1 MNGLLSDLGRTPGVL
16 AACFFGREG
25 GFSEHK
31 GQKELPREKVERA
44 LKVLT
49 QSLDALGEGS
59 KQRAK
64 SFLFNTPSYRLYI
77 QNRPEGTVCAL
88 CSAGTDIAAVKESL
102 LSASPPVVTVPPKP
116 APPPPKSVSPPPVS
130 KPVVAPPVSRPAPSP
145 PPVAVP
151 KPAPPPPPVVD
162 EKPLRASILDEI
174 YTLCEEELGDLAPT
188 IFENQEADSKIRE
201 GTLTRERVLK
211 FCLAL
216 QKDAGMII
224 GPKASKA
231 MADRMLDKL
240 K

>member
-31 GQKELPREKVERA
+31 GQREISREKVERA

-49 QSLDALGEGS
+49 QSLDALGEVS

-64 SFLFNTPSYRLYI
+64 SFLLNTPSYRLYI
-77 QNRPEGTVCAL
+77 QNLPEGTVCAL
-88 CSAGTDIAAVKESL
+88 CSAGTDIAAVKESF
-102 LSASPPVVTVPPKP
+102 LSASPPAVTVPPKP
-116 APPPPKSVSPPPVS
+116 APPPPKPTPPPVS
-130 KPVVAPPVSRPAPSP
+130 KPVAAPPVSKPAPLAP
-145 PPVAVP
+145 PAAVL

-162 EKPLRASILDEI
+162 EKPLRASILDEV
-174 YTLCEEELGDLAPT
+174 YALCEEELGDLAPT

-201 GTLTRERVLK
+201 GILTRERVLK